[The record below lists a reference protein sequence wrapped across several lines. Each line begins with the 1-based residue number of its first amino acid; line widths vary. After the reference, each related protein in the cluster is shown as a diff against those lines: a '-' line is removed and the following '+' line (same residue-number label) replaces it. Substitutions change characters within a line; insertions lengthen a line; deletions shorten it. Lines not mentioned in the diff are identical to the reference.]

1 MSQRTTRRRPAEG
14 SASTS
19 TNAAD
24 APGDAVVLDAA
35 GVAPR
40 RPKNGKAMQADAA
53 APRQVADARSAARLD
68 DASDDDDE
76 IDDGLRK
83 DAKLQKLA
91 LQLRANLLSG
101 FFTPYDQFRAKFGV
115 PRSAYEA
122 IGKGTT
128 SKLSSPAHLEDDR
141 RAAADLLHQ
150 PALRDRVLRRG
161 RRSRRERRTACHC
174 AVDAARA
181 PLRRALGSVGRR
193 AAASPLQ
200 HVLTST
206 VTSHSETVDTTEH
219 WNHACIPRA
228 M

>member
-1 MSQRTTRRRPAEG
+1 MA
-14 SASTS
+14 
-19 TNAAD
+19 
-24 APGDAVVLDAA
+24 
-35 GVAPR
+35 
-40 RPKNGKAMQADAA
+40 
-53 APRQVADARSAARLD
+53 
-68 DASDDDDE
+68 
-76 IDDGLRK
+76 
-83 DAKLQKLA
+83 
-91 LQLRANLLSG
+91 
-101 FFTPYDQFRAKFGV
+101 YDQFRAKIGV

-128 SKLSSPAHLEDDR
+128 GKLSSPAHLEDDR

-206 VTSHSETVDTTEH
+206 VTSHSETVMRQWILRSIGIMLAYHVQCESVFSVNIMRRSRGPVASSCAPLCPDCPDLSRTVQNCPEH
-219 WNHACIPRA
+219 RCKL
-228 M
+228 

>member
-40 RPKNGKAMQADAA
+40 RPKNGKARQADAA
-53 APRQVADARSAARLD
+53 APRQVAAARSAARLD

-76 IDDGLRK
+76 IDGRK

-219 WNHACIPRA
+219 WNHGCIPRV